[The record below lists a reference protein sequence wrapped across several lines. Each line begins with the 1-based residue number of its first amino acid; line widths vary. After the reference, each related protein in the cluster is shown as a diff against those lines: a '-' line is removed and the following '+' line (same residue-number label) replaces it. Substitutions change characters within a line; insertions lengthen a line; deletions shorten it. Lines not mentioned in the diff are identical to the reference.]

1 MFAGLMN
8 RSVMRF
14 SSLRSNLSGD
24 PDAGWKA
31 VDWSVHTRQATVR
44 GRRINY
50 ADIGSGPVAV
60 LVHGQGGSWQWWLRV
75 LPTVSAHRRVIAVDL
90 PGFGGSDPIATGD
103 VFGEHVATIIGLL
116 DHLGLPDA
124 TVAGHS
130 MGGLVALQV
139 ACDHP
144 DRVAGLMLIDAGGA
158 NIGARRLA
166 LIVTGL
172 RAFSRIF
179 AIPWVPRF
187 VARARYLR
195 SALMAL
201 AMHDPGT
208 LSTSLAMEILP
219 RMAAPGFAQSLHAAA
234 IAVNKVTPE
243 AVTCPSLILWGFH
256 DRILPVS
263 TGHVL
268 ASKIPDA
275 RFVPLENVGHCVM
288 VEAPDQFSRLLID
301 FTRHP

>member
-1 MFAGLMN
+1 
-8 RSVMRF
+8 MRF
-14 SSLRSNLSGD
+14 TSLRWDLSDD

-31 VDWSVHTRQATVR
+31 VDWSVHTHQANVR

-50 ADIGSGPVAV
+50 ADIGSGPAAV

-75 LPTVSAHRRVIAVDL
+75 LPIVSAHHRVIAVDL
-90 PGFGGSDPIATGD
+90 PGFGGSDPIAAGD
-103 VFGEHVATIIGLL
+103 VFSEHVATVIGLL
-116 DHLGLPDA
+116 DHLGLADA
-124 TVAGHS
+124 IIAGHS

-139 ACDHP
+139 ACDKP

-158 NIGARRLA
+158 NISAARLA

-179 AIPWVPRF
+179 AIPWIPRV
-187 VARARYLR
+187 VARTRYLR
-195 SALMAL
+195 SALMSL
-201 AMHDPGT
+201 AIHKPGR

-219 RMAAPGFAQSLHAAA
+219 RMAAPGFVQSLHAAA
-234 IAVNKVTPE
+234 IAVNQVTPQ
-243 AVTCPSLILWGFH
+243 AVTCPSLIVWGVR

-263 TGHVL
+263 TGRVL

-275 RFVPLENVGHCVM
+275 RFVPLDNVGHCVM
-288 VEAPDQFSRLLID
+288 VEAAEEFSQLLID
-301 FTRHP
+301 FTQTS

>member
-1 MFAGLMN
+1 MN

-14 SSLRSNLSGD
+14 TSLRRNLSDD

-31 VDWSVHTRQATVR
+31 VDWSVHTHQATVR
-44 GRRINY
+44 GRRISY
-50 ADIGSGPVAV
+50 TDIGSGPVAV

-90 PGFGGSDPIATGD
+90 PGFGGSDPIAGGD
-103 VFGEHVATIIGLL
+103 VFSEHVAAIIGLL
-116 DHLGLPDA
+116 DHLGLADA
-124 TVAGHS
+124 TIAGHS

-158 NIGARRLA
+158 NISARRLA

-172 RAFSRIF
+172 RSFGRIF
-179 AIPWVPRF
+179 AIPWVPRV

-195 SALMAL
+195 CALMAL

-219 RMAAPGFAQSLHAAA
+219 RMAAPGFVQSLHAAA
-234 IAVNKVTPE
+234 IAVNKVTPQ
-243 AVTCPSLILWGFH
+243 AVTCPSLILWGVR

-301 FTRHP
+301 FTQHP

>member
-1 MFAGLMN
+1 
-8 RSVMRF
+8 MRF

-44 GRRINY
+44 GRRISY

-60 LVHGQGGSWQWWLRV
+60 LIHGQGGSWQWWLRI
-75 LPTVSAHRRVIAVDL
+75 LPVVSAHRRVIAVDL
-90 PGFGGSDPIATGD
+90 PGFGGSDPIAAGD
-103 VFGEHVATIIGLL
+103 VFSEHVATIIGLL
-116 DHLGLPDA
+116 DHLGLADA
-124 TVAGHS
+124 IIAGHS

-139 ACDHP
+139 ACEHP

-158 NIGARRLA
+158 NISAARLA

-172 RAFSRIF
+172 RTFSRIF
-179 AIPWVPRF
+179 AIPWVPRV
-187 VARARYLR
+187 VARKRYLR
-195 SALMAL
+195 SSLMAL
-201 AMHDPGT
+201 ALHDPRT

-219 RMAAPGFAQSLHAAA
+219 RMAAPGFVQSLRAAA
-234 IAVNKVTPE
+234 IAVNHVTPQ
-243 AVTCPSLILWGFH
+243 AVTCPSLIVWGVR

-263 TGHVL
+263 TGRVL

-275 RFVPLENVGHCVM
+275 RFVPLDNVGHCVM
-288 VEAPDQFSRLLID
+288 VEAAGQFSQLLID
-301 FTRHP
+301 FTQPPEW

>member
-1 MFAGLMN
+1 MN

-14 SSLRSNLSGD
+14 TSLRWDLSDD

-31 VDWSVHTRQATVR
+31 VDWSVHTHQATVR

-90 PGFGGSDPIATGD
+90 PGFGGSDPIGAGD
-103 VFGEHVATIIGLL
+103 VFSEHVATIIGLL
-116 DHLGLPDA
+116 DHLGLADA
-124 TVAGHS
+124 IIAGHS

-158 NIGARRLA
+158 NISAARLA

-172 RAFSRIF
+172 RAFRRIF
-179 AIPWVPRF
+179 AIPWVPRV
-187 VARARYLR
+187 VARKRHLR

-201 AMHDPGT
+201 AIHDPGT
-208 LSTSLAMEILP
+208 LSASLAMEILP
-219 RMAAPGFAQSLHAAA
+219 RMATPGFVQSLHAAA
-234 IAVNKVTPE
+234 IAVNRVTPQ
-243 AVTCPSLILWGFH
+243 AVTCPSLILWGVR

-288 VEAPDQFSRLLID
+288 VEAADQFSQLLID
-301 FTRHP
+301 FTQDP

>member
-1 MFAGLMN
+1 
-8 RSVMRF
+8 MRF
-14 SSLRSNLSGD
+14 TSPRWNISDD

-31 VDWSVHTRQATVR
+31 VDWSVHTHQATVR
-44 GRRINY
+44 GRRITY
-50 ADIGSGPVAV
+50 ADIGSGPATV

-75 LPTVSAHRRVIAVDL
+75 LPTVSPHRRVIAVDL
-90 PGFGGSDPIATGD
+90 PGFGGSDPIARGD
-103 VFGEHVATIIGLL
+103 VFTEHVATIIGLL
-116 DHLGLPDA
+116 DHLGLADA
-124 TVAGHS
+124 TIAGHS

-158 NIGARRLA
+158 NISARRLA

-172 RAFSRIF
+172 R
-179 AIPWVPRF
+179 P
-187 VARARYLR
+187 
-195 SALMAL
+195 SAL
-201 AMHDPGT
+201 
-208 LSTSLAMEILP
+208 SS
-219 RMAAPGFAQSLHAAA
+219 RFQHAAA
-234 IAVNKVTPE
+234 IAVNRVTPH
-243 AVTCPSLILWGFH
+243 AVTCPSLILWGVR

-288 VEAPDQFSRLLID
+288 VEAADQFSQLLID
-301 FTRHP
+301 FTQDS